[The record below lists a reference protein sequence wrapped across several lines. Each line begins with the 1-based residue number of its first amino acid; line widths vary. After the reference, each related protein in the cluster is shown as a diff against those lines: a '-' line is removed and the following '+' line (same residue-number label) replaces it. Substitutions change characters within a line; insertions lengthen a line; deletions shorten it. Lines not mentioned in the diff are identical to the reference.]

1 MKNINFNLDFKVLAA
16 KFKTNTALVF
26 YIIFAVILLYELSI
40 FYTTGK
46 QVQVS
51 REAIVEPVTPRGI
64 RLRLNEYQEAA
75 KRIEDGRKF
84 YPGAPLYENPF
95 GVRQ

>member
-1 MKNINFNLDFKVLAA
+1 MKNINLNIGFKSLGA

-26 YIIFAVILLYELSI
+26 YLIFAAILLYEFSI
-40 FYTTGK
+40 FYAAVK
-46 QVQVS
+46 QVQTS
-51 REAIVEPVTPRGI
+51 REAIVDPVTPRGV

-84 YPGAPLYENPF
+84 YPGVPLYENPF